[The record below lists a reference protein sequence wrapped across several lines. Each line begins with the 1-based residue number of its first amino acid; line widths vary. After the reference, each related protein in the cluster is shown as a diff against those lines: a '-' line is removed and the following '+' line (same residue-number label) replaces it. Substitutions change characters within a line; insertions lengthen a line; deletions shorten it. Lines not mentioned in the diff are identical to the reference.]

1 MSGGQQ
7 WVFSTLPLP
16 SPLTGVSKL
25 KQGKGEDVL
34 SLLRHAHLCQT

>member
-1 MSGGQQ
+1 MVTNSGCS
-7 WVFSTLPLP
+7 VLSLFP

-34 SLLRHAHLCQT
+34 SLLRHAYLRQT